1 MMINITE
8 EMGFEKEWYAEA
20 NKIKL
25 KDLEEFITRLIKQY
39 DHDYGTIV
47 KAMCAGMMA
56 TMSAMNKDE
65 KQGGIT
71 GFQASCLMWEL
82 MKHFNLRNNKCGAK
96 LINYDDML
104 YPQKFEDFTSK
115 AITTHIW
122 ESLKKEAEKNIK
134 ERSDNCHPDVLKHW
148 EDIVNGI
155 VPFGYYVR
163 D

>member
-1 MMINITE
+1 MQNITE
-8 EMGFEKEWYAEA
+8 EMGLEKEWYAEA

-25 KDLEEFITRLIKQY
+25 KDLEEFITKLIKQY
-39 DHDYGTIV
+39 NHDYGTIV

-65 KQGGIT
+65 EQGGIT

-82 MKHFNLRNNKCGAK
+82 MKHFNLRNNKCGCR
-96 LINYDDML
+96 LLNYDRML
-104 YPQKFEDFTSK
+104 YPQYHSEFQRIISEDV
-115 AITTHIW
+115 W
-122 ESLKKEAEKNIK
+122 LKLKEEAKKNIK
-134 ERSDNCHPDVLKHW
+134 ERVEICHPDVLKHW
-148 EDIVNGI
+148 KDIVNGI